1 MLNLQFFLAFSGVC
15 LLSINNER
23 TWHKLSFYIN
33 SLLSSYLFYLIF
45 SHSGILLN
53 TLLINGSYCFSLYS
67 LALIYLFD
75 LQAKGIY

>member
-1 MLNLQFFLAFSGVC
+1 MAFSGVC
-15 LLSINNER
+15 LLSIKNER
-23 TWHKLSFYIN
+23 TWHKLPLCIN

-53 TLLINGSYCFSLYS
+53 TLLVNVSYCFSLYS
-67 LALIYLFD
+67 LVLIHLFD